1 MARVELVMDRDP
13 PVIDVNKT
21 VREVAILMSER
32 QASHVIVL
40 EKGRPVGMITS
51 TDIIR
56 RVVVNGLDPTKITAR
71 TIMSSPLYKVG
82 PAMDIREAALTMSKY
97 KLKRLVV
104 VDENDN
110 LLGLL
115 TVESVALW
123 LARAKGFKDPILN
136 ALCQYS
142 EPPEETPYM

>member
-32 QASHVIVL
+32 QVSHVVVL
-40 EKGRPVGMITS
+40 ERGRPVGMITS

-82 PAMDIREAALTMSKY
+82 PATDIREAALTMSKY